1 MCVCKVES
9 GNSDVDAEGKLND
22 LMNYSLLVISKV
34 SARWYPFSHKFS
46 KYDALSKINKYYD
59 KIEGKEISLT
69 IKVSSKAF
77 TALQLAF

>member
-1 MCVCKVES
+1 MCGSYVYYILQS
-9 GNSDVDAEGKLND
+9 
-22 LMNYSLLVISKV
+22 
-34 SARWYPFSHKFS
+34 RWV
-46 KYDALSKINKYYD
+46 DALSKINKYYD